1 MEAREVG
8 DASQSKRT
16 LNWRIVGDKLS
27 KIGGIQDQLRNLH
40 AACEQWKIILNF
52 FLFFDKG
59 EHSPRNGIPSL
70 INLS

>member
-16 LNWRIVGDKLS
+16 LNWRIMGDKLS

-40 AACEQWKIILNF
+40 AACEQWKTILNF
-52 FLFFDKG
+52 FLFFFGKG
-59 EHSPRNGIPSL
+59 EHSP
-70 INLS
+70 